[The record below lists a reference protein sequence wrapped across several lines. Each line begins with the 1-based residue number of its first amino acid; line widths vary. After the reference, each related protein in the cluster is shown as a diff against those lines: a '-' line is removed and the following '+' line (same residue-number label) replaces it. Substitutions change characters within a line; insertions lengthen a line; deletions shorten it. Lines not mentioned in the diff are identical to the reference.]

1 MIFSLIIYASQTAS
15 QSEQSALRFSRS
27 VLQQGHTI
35 HRVFFY
41 GDTVTSMSNFKI
53 TPRDEI
59 DITNQWL
66 DLAHSS
72 GVDLVVCIAAAVKRG
87 ILDQQEAKRH
97 QKSAANLKEGFC
109 LSGLGQ
115 LADAIIHSDRVITFG
130 N

>member
-1 MIFSLIIYASQTAS
+1 MIFSLVIYTSQTAG
-15 QSEQSALRFSRS
+15 QSEQSALRFARNA
-27 VLQQGHTI
+27 LQQGHTI
-35 HRVFFY
+35 HRIFFY
-41 GDTVTSMSNFKI
+41 GNSVTNISNLKI

-59 DITNQWL
+59 DINDQWL
-66 DLAHSS
+66 EITKNTET
-72 GVDLVVCIAAAVKRG
+72 DLVVCIAAAVKRG

>member
-1 MIFSLIIYASQTAS
+1 MIFSLIIYASQTAG
-15 QSEQSALRFSRS
+15 QSEQSAIRFTRNA
-27 VLQQGHTI
+27 LQQGHKI

-41 GDTVTSMSNFKI
+41 GNSVTNISNLKI
-53 TPRDEI
+53 TPRDEL
-59 DITNQWL
+59 DITDQWL
-66 DLAHSS
+66 ELAKDSKL
-72 GVDLVVCIAAAVKRG
+72 DLVVCIAAAVKRG

-97 QKSAANLKEGFC
+97 QKEAANLKDGFH